1 MALYSLLYKVTSGP
15 VSTRRILTP
24 VAFLTFSAV
33 VLAVI
38 GCGIL
43 LDRWLGFPPL
53 LPGWRGLA
61 AGIPLLALGAF
72 FSGWS
77 IAVFAGQRGTPVP
90 FNPPPRLVV
99 KGPYVRSRNPMMTGL
114 FLMFFGVGFL
124 FGSIGLTVIMTPV
137 FIALSIMGLKRVE
150 EPELEKRLGAA
161 YVEYRRKTP
170 MFIPRL
176 ESVRRRVGP

>member
-1 MALYSLLYKVTSGP
+1 MALYSLLYKVTTGP

-24 VAFLTFSAV
+24 VAFLMFSAV

-38 GCGIL
+38 GCGML

-53 LPGWRGLA
+53 LPGRPGLA
-61 AGIPLLALGAF
+61 AGAALLALGAF

-77 IAVFAGQRGTPVP
+77 IAVFVGEKGTPVP
-90 FNPPPRLVV
+90 FSPPPRLVV

-114 FLMFFGVGFL
+114 FLMLFGLGFL
-124 FGSIGLTVIMTPV
+124 FGSVGLTVIMTRV
-137 FIALSIMGLKRVE
+137 FIVVGILGLKLVE
-150 EPELEKRLGAA
+150 EPELEQRLGAA

-176 ESVRRRVGP
+176 KPVRRRVGP